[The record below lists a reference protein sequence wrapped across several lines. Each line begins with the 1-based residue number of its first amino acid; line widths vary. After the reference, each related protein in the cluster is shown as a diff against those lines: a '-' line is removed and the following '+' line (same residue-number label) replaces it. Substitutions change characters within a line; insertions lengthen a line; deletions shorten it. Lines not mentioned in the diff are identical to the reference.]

1 MYVAKFDI
9 NENELKGSGRW
20 MELSFGKN
28 GLTPENGFK
37 DQAEVL
43 IFARRAATQ
52 VGATT
57 MDRPEWVA
65 VHPDKSMCSVRSPTT
80 KTVAKKVNLLVARI
94 HARRITT
101 GRSFVGCQH
110 RVITP
115 VMCSLGTST

>member
-43 IFARRAATQ
+43 IFARRAAT
-52 VGATT
+52 
-57 MDRPEWVA
+57 
-65 VHPDKSMCSVRSPTT
+65 S
-80 KTVAKKVNLLVARI
+80 
-94 HARRITT
+94 
-101 GRSFVGCQH
+101 GRNDHG
-110 RVITP
+110 
-115 VMCSLGTST
+115 STRMGGSAS

>member
-1 MYVAKFDI
+1 MMNAANICINSFPSIAIKDNDQQNRNLLEEGTLYVAKFDI

-57 MDRPEWVA
+57 MD
-65 VHPDKSMCSVRSPTT
+65 
-80 KTVAKKVNLLVARI
+80 
-94 HARRITT
+94 
-101 GRSFVGCQH
+101 
-110 RVITP
+110 
-115 VMCSLGTST
+115 